1 MFKRDRSRPQIPM
14 HGSGVPPV
22 VPPSR
27 PSRLASISKRLFD
40 RPAVTLPVILVVVL
54 VLVGVLMPST
64 GGSDGV
70 IPGTGPNSTVE
81 DTAGSSQS
89 AGSGVWS
96 ELIVD
101 SIVQI
106 VVLEDGLP
114 CASGSGSVIGDSLHV
129 LTNYHVVEDDPDC
142 KAEALSV
149 RTVRSASSLSEETHT
164 AVVAAFD
171 KRRDIAILKLTPT
184 SAGSPRLVPLPLV
197 TSDKIGLD
205 IALIGFP
212 AIGGDSPT
220 VSKGI
225 ISGFTTFD
233 GVQWIKTDA
242 LLSGGN
248 SGGAALDQS
257 GRLLGIPTMYSES
270 PDGELIDCRK
280 IADTN
285 GDGTVDDQ
293 DQCVSVGGT
302 IGLIAPVT
310 EAIEVA
316 RRAGVTLQVSK

>member
-14 HGSGVPPV
+14 HGSGSPAA
-22 VPPSR
+22 VPPSS
-27 PSRLASISKRLFD
+27 PSRRGKVSKILFA
-40 RPAVTLPVILVVVL
+40 RPAVTLPVLLVVVL
-54 VLVGVLMPST
+54 ALAGVLMPST
-64 GGSDGV
+64 GGSGSV
-70 IPGTGPNSTVE
+70 IPKAGTTSTVG
-81 DTAGSSQS
+81 DANGSSQS

-106 VVLEDGLP
+106 VILEDGQP

-129 LTNYHVVEDDPDC
+129 LTNYHVVEDDANC
-142 KAEALSV
+142 KAETLSV
-149 RTVRSASSLSEETHT
+149 RTVRRASAQSEETHT

-171 KRRDIAILKLTPT
+171 ERRDIAILKLTPT
-184 SAGSPRLVPLPLV
+184 SASSPRLTPLPLV

-248 SGGAALDQS
+248 SGGAALDQA
-257 GRLLGIPTMYSES
+257 GHLLGIPTMYSES
-270 PDGELIDCRK
+270 PEGDLIDCRK

-285 GDGTVDDQ
+285 GDGTVNDK
-293 DQCVSVGGT
+293 DQCVSIGGT
-302 IGLIAPVT
+302 LGLIAPVT